1 MELSGYSKTRLAV
14 FLLILSF
21 MALGPFYR
29 QILGGKNNLFRQW
42 VMFKGKG
49 VGVVDAT
56 FYQVL
61 PNGEHVRINRYEVL
75 GFKDPGQAPKTI
87 KRMVGRSGTLVVV
100 KALCEKLGEGADV
113 RVQSRWA
120 SREGWKSGFQ
130 GETNL
135 CPRATKRRK
144 TQKRWP

>member
-1 MELSGYSKTRLAV
+1 MELAGYSKIRLAV
-14 FLLILSF
+14 FLLIFSF

-29 QILGGKNNLFRQW
+29 QILGGKNNLFRPW

-49 VGVVDAT
+49 VGIVDAT

-61 PNGEHVRINRYEVL
+61 PDGKTIQINRYEVL
-75 GFKDPGQAPKTI
+75 GFKDPGAAPKKL
-87 KRMVGRSGTLVVV
+87 KRIVGRPGTLVVV
-100 KALCEKLGEGADV
+100 KALCEKLGDGADV
-113 RVQSRWA
+113 RVRSRWA
-120 SREGWKSGFQ
+120 SRKGWKPGFR

-135 CPRATKRRK
+135 CPQLTKRHK